1 MTHIEQRA
9 GTAAQW
15 TSTNP
20 VLNLN
25 EFGWETNTNKG
36 KIGDGVTAWNALPY
50 FIISAPSLPVTSV
63 AGRTGAVVLSVA
75 DVAGAAPLA
84 SPALTGAP
92 TAPTA
97 VGTDNTTKIATTAHV
112 KAALAASPALGGTPT
127 APTQAVSANGTSI
140 ATTAFVKSQGYAPT
154 VSPALTG
161 APTAPTQAATEN
173 STRIATTAYVRSTM
187 GNNALNPAA
196 TAKAASMN
204 TNNTT
209 FTVMALT
216 RNATTDPSNI
226 YVAASG
232 NYTVPV
238 AGTYLLTAAAQFAS
252 AAGTGS
258 HRLVTCWIDGV
269 EDARASAFVTSGG
282 AMGATLSYLTYLSA
296 NQVVNFRIYQDSGA
310 VMAIAM
316 PRTGV
321 AFIR

>member
-15 TSTNP
+15 TSANP
-20 VLNLN
+20 VLNIN
-25 EFGWETNTNKG
+25 EFGWETNTGKG

-161 APTAPTQAATEN
+161 TPTAPTQASTDN
-173 STRIATTAYVRSTM
+173 STRIATTAFVKAQGAWTSYVPTLISGGSM
-187 GNNALNPAA
+187 GNA
-196 TAKAASMN
+196 T
-204 TNNTT
+204 
-209 FTVMALT
+209 
-216 RNATTDPSNI
+216 R
-226 YVAASG
+226 SG
-232 NYTVPV
+232 
-238 AGTYLLTAAAQFAS
+238 A
-252 AAGTGS
+252 
-258 HRLVTCWIDGV
+258 W
-269 EDARASAFVTSGG
+269 ARVGDIIFF
-282 AMGATLSYLTYLSA
+282 YLTYTLGSTSTITGTPIISLPAFTVGAGLACTVELNDAGNTTYLGFGVLAGAQVSVYAFSA
-296 NQVVNFRIYQDSGA
+296 QYGALTAINANVPFTWTSPDSIIVRGSY
-310 VMAIAM
+310 
-316 PRTGV
+316 RT
-321 AFIR
+321 